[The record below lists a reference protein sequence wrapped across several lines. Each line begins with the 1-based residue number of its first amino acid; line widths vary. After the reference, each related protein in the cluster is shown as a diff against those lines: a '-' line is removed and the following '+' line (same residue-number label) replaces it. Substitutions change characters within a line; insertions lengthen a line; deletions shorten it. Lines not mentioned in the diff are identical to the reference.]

1 MRKGNYGLD
10 APAVVIV
17 YIAAG
22 VVLVIAGTVLARR
35 FYDASWMITLGI
47 LCLLVG
53 FSMLYSSKVGKYR
66 MREEI
71 VRDLAIQGDETALD
85 VGCGRGLLLNGVAAA
100 LTSGKAF
107 GVDIWSLRD
116 QSGNSRDAA
125 LENAKIEGTESKIE
139 IVNTDMRILPFQDGF
154 FDIIVSSLAI
164 HNLKTK
170 EDREKA
176 VLEIARVAKPGCRVA
191 IVDLANTA
199 LYADVLSGQGFSVE
213 RNRKHHF
220 HMFPLERV
228 VFAQKK
234 MTGD

>member
-10 APAVVIV
+10 APSVVIT

-22 VVLVIAGTVLARR
+22 AVLVIAGAVLARR
-35 FYDASWMITLGI
+35 FYYASWMISLGI
-47 LCLLVG
+47 LFLLIG

-71 VRDLAIQGDETALD
+71 VRDLSVKGDETALD
-85 VGCGRGLLLNGVAAA
+85 VGCGRGLLLNGVASA

-107 GVDIWSLRD
+107 GVDIWSMKD
-116 QSGNSRDAA
+116 QSGNSREAA
-125 LENAKIEGTESKIE
+125 LENAKIEETESKIE
-139 IVNTDMRILPFQDGF
+139 IVNTDMRSLPFQDGF

-164 HNLKTK
+164 HNLKSE
-170 EDREKA
+170 EDRKKA

-191 IVDLANTA
+191 IVDLANTK
-199 LYADVLSGQGFSVE
+199 LYADVLSGQGFSVD
-213 RNRKHHF
+213 RNKKHRF
-220 HMFPLERV
+220 HMFPLVKV

-234 MTGD
+234 MTED